1 MLRDKMKVLEQKI
14 QPTYEILTLD
24 KFRFESGAEIRQV
37 NVAYETYGTL
47 NSTGTNAILI
57 CHALTGN
64 SHASS
69 YNDSSR
75 LPGWWEG
82 VIGRGKA
89 FDPSKHFI
97 VCSNFLGSCYG
108 TTGPTTIDPTTGK
121 IYAADFPQMTV
132 RDMVKLQHEL
142 LKFLDVKKLL
152 TVTGGSL
159 GGMQTLEWALL
170 YPELVETIIPIATSA
185 KHSAWA
191 IGLNEI
197 QRKAIFDDPAWKNGY
212 YDEQPPKGL
221 ATARM
226 IAMMTYR
233 SQISLE
239 KKFGREIR
247 NNGLNEPKPF
257 YQIESYLHYQGE
269 KLVDRFDANTYV
281 YITRAMD
288 LHDVS
293 KNHGTA
299 NKALGK
305 IKARTLCVGID
316 TDILYPA
323 YEQKEICAA
332 ITGAEYFEIKSIH
345 GHDAFLIEFDQLN
358 KAISKFLNS

>member
-1 MLRDKMKVLEQKI
+1 MKDRT
-14 QPTYEILTLD
+14 TYKLFTTD
-24 KFRFESGAEIRQV
+24 KFRFESGSEISQV

-47 NSTGTNAILI
+47 NADGTNAVLI

-69 YNDSSR
+69 YNNSYQTA
-75 LPGWWEG
+75 GWWEG
-82 VIGRGKA
+82 VIGEGKA
-89 FDPSKHFI
+89 FNPSKHFI

-108 TTGPTTIDPTTGK
+108 TTGPTSINPATGK
-121 IYAADFPQMTV
+121 TYAADFPQMTV
-132 RDMVKLQHEL
+132 RDMVNLQYQL
-142 LKFLDVKKLL
+142 LQFLGVKKLL

-170 YPELVETIIPIATSA
+170 YPDFVETIIPIATSA

-197 QRKAIFDDPAWKNGY
+197 QRKAISDDPKWKNGFY
-212 YDEQPPKGL
+212 NEQPSKGL
-221 ATARM
+221 STARM
-226 IAMMTYR
+226 LAMMSYR

-239 KKFGREIR
+239 EKFGREIR
-247 NNGLNEPKPF
+247 ENNSPKPY

-269 KLVDRFDANTYV
+269 KLVQRFDANTYI

-293 KNHGTA
+293 RTRGTV
-299 NKALGK
+299 KQALAK
-305 IKARTLCVGID
+305 IEARTLCIGIN

-323 YEQKEICAA
+323 SEQKEIHDA
-332 ITGAEYFEIKSIH
+332 INGAGYFEIKSVH
-345 GHDAFLIEFDQLN
+345 GHDAFLIEFDQINKAVIEFLN
-358 KAISKFLNS
+358 K

>member
-1 MLRDKMKVLEQKI
+1 MKD
-14 QPTYEILTLD
+14 QPTYKLFTTD
-24 KFRFESGAEIRQV
+24 KFKFESGAEIKSV
-37 NVAYETYGTL
+37 NVAYETYGAL
-47 NSTGTNAILI
+47 NRDGTNAVLI

-69 YNDSSR
+69 YNDPSQVE
-75 LPGWWEG
+75 GWWEG
-82 VIGRGKA
+82 VIGEGKA
-89 FDPSKHFI
+89 FDPSKHFV

-108 TTGPTTIDPTTGK
+108 TTGPTSINPLTEK
-121 IYAADFPQMTV
+121 VYAADFPQMTV
-132 RDMVKLQHEL
+132 RDMVRLQYEL
-142 LKFLDVKKLL
+142 LQSLGVKKLL

-170 YPELVETIIPIATSA
+170 YPDFVETIIPIATSA

-197 QRKAIFDDPAWKNGY
+197 QRKAIFDDPKWKNGF
-212 YDEQPPKGL
+212 YDAQPSNGL

-226 IAMMTYR
+226 LAMMSYR

-239 KKFGREIR
+239 EKFGREIR
-247 NNGLNEPKPF
+247 ENSSPKPY
-257 YQIESYLHYQGE
+257 YQVESYLHYQGE
-269 KLVDRFDANTYV
+269 KLVIRFDANTYV

-293 KNHGTA
+293 KNRRTV
-299 NKALGK
+299 KEALAK

-323 YEQKEICAA
+323 YEQKEIRDA
-332 ITGAEYFEIKSIH
+332 INCAEYFEIKSIH
-345 GHDAFLIEFDQLN
+345 GHDAFLIEFDQIN
-358 KAISKFLNS
+358 QAVVKFLNK

>member
-1 MLRDKMKVLEQKI
+1 MLRDNMEAVKINSQPAYKIFELE
-14 QPTYEILTLD
+14 
-24 KFRFESGAEIRQV
+24 KFRFESGAEIKSV

-47 NSTGTNAILI
+47 NSNGTNAVLI
-57 CHALTGN
+57 CHALTGS
-64 SHASS
+64 SHASN
-69 YNDSSR
+69 YNNTSEQ
-75 LPGWWEG
+75 PGWWDG
-82 VIGRGKA
+82 VIGEGKA

-108 TTGPTTIDPTTGK
+108 TTGPNSINPETGK
-121 IYAADFPQMTV
+121 NYAVNFPQMTV
-132 RDMVKLQHEL
+132 RDMVKLQYEL
-142 LKFLDVKKLL
+142 LKSLGVTKLL

-170 YPELVETIIPIATSA
+170 YPDFVETIIPIATSA

-197 QRKAIFDDPAWKNGY
+197 QRKAIFDDPAWENGFY
-212 YDEQPPKGL
+212 IDQPTNGL
-221 ATARM
+221 STARM
-226 IAMMTYR
+226 LAMMTYR
-233 SQISLE
+233 SQISFE
-239 KKFGREIR
+239 KKFGREIKR
-247 NNGLNEPKPF
+247 NDTNSAKPF

-269 KLVDRFDANTYV
+269 KLVNRFDANTYI

-293 KNHGTA
+293 KGRGTIDETL
-299 NKALGK
+299 KK
-305 IKARTLCVGID
+305 IQAKTLCVGID

-323 YEQKEICAA
+323 TEQEGIAAA
-332 ITGAEYFEIKSIH
+332 IPGAEYFEIKSIH

-358 KAISKFLNS
+358 NVISKFLNS